1 MQCQLAACGWP
12 HVYRFMRTPVH
23 LHLADVVQLAPTM
36 PIELMR
42 ATRIRENDLR
52 GFLLACL
59 LLGFGHWDA
68 C

>member
-1 MQCQLAACGWP
+1 M
-12 HVYRFMRTPVH
+12 YRFTRTLVH
-23 LHLADVVQLAPTM
+23 LHLADVVQLAPTKPM
-36 PIELMR
+36 ELMR

-68 C
+68 S